1 MRTFIFLILCF
12 LAVTGFSQEKK
23 WPKEQLKKDVD
34 SLVFCLERSH
44 PDLFIYCTPEEY
56 QTAKATL
63 YSSLVDSMSLPI
75 FAQQMGRFLKT
86 LKDSHT
92 QVGYSYLWQHHLL
105 NKGSILPIRKR
116 GGYIAQGNLA
126 NLQPG
131 DSLLSI
137 NDIPLE
143 QINEW
148 AGDFSLIEGDAIVSD
163 YRMRD
168 ALFSLTTALFVIK
181 KSDSISIKV
190 QRFLNERDTIIHIR
204 TQTLNRKAWEKARK
218 KSTSTEDP
226 PVFFQKRGNKTAY
239 LKVST
244 FAPPNL
250 IRYQR
255 KIKKAFQKIDRQNL
269 DTLIIDIRGN
279 SGGLSTEVE
288 YLYSFIDPNGYN
300 TPANIVGRKSKISDQ
315 RFPFLNR
322 KLVQWWVMHFL
333 KNQED
338 IYNYVELRRIPL
350 YAIDTVYFHKPCI
363 RKKGVFNKTAILWA
377 DALTASAGVDFTH
390 HFHETKRG
398 EHWGEPVMG
407 PMTGTYGN
415 TFPYILPISH
425 LIVNIS
431 TIRYNYT
438 NQFQYTPTPIE
449 PDFKINWKRS
459 NFVKGEDPYWEE
471 FKKRSN
477 LRTP

>member
-1 MRTFIFLILCF
+1 MKNFILLIFCF
-12 LAVTGFSQEKK
+12 FAISVFSQEKK
-23 WPKEQLKKDVD
+23 WSKEQLTKDVD
-34 SLVFCLERSH
+34 SLIFCLEHSH
-44 PDLFIYCTPEEY
+44 PDLFIYCSPEEY
-56 QTAKATL
+56 QNAKSRL
-63 YSSLVDSMSLPI
+63 YNSIEDSMSLPF
-75 FAQQMGRFLKT
+75 FAQITGRFLKT

-105 NKGSILPIRKR
+105 TKGNILPIRKR
-116 GGYIAQGNLA
+116 GSYVARGILA
-126 NLQPG
+126 NLLPG
-131 DSLLSI
+131 DSIISI
-137 NDIPLE
+137 NDIPLQ
-143 QINEW
+143 QINDW
-148 AGDFSLIEGDAIVSD
+148 TGDFSLIEGEAIASD
-163 YRMRD
+163 QRMRD

-181 KSDSISIKV
+181 KNDSVAIKIH
-190 QRFLNERDTIIHIR
+190 RIEENRDTILEVYSK
-204 TQTLNRKAWEKARK
+204 TLNRKAWEKARK
-218 KSTSTEDP
+218 KSTPNEDP
-226 PVFFQKRGNKTAY
+226 AVLFQKRGKKTAY
-239 LKVST
+239 LKIST

-255 KIKKAFQKIDRQNL
+255 KIKKAFKVIDRQGM

-288 YLYSFIDPNGYN
+288 YLYSFIDPKGYN
-300 TPANIVGRKSKISDQ
+300 TPSNIVGRKSKISDQ

-322 KLVQWWVMHFL
+322 KLIQWWVIHFL

-338 IYNYVELRRIPL
+338 IYNYVQLRRIPM
-350 YAIDTVYFHKPCI
+350 YSIDTVYFNKPNI
-363 RKKGVFNKTAILWA
+363 RKKNVFNKTAILWA

-415 TFPYILPISH
+415 TFPYTLPISH
-425 LIVNIS
+425 LAVNIS
-431 TIRYNYT
+431 TIRYNYN
-438 NQFQYTPTPIE
+438 NQFKYSPIPIE
-449 PDFKINWKRS
+449 PDYKINWKRS